1 MEVKCG
7 EERKNI
13 LKERGRMGKSLFSHP
28 RSLEIFS
35 AIGRAKGFNFLL
47 ACFLYDTLYVA
58 ICLKI
63 IASSHWILSIFRSLA
78 RLWAKV
84 KINSRLPSV
93 LPTAFQISHLP
104 RWLPSCLSPQTSPQS
119 GGPGLSSQYPTQD
132 CVTKATLFRNSTV
145 HQSIPS
151 LKEANLR

>member
-28 RSLEIFS
+28 RSLETFS
-35 AIGRAKGFNFLL
+35 AIGADQGFNFLL
-47 ACFLYDTLYVA
+47 SCFLYDTLYVA

-63 IASSHWILSIFRSLA
+63 TASSHWLLSIFRSLD

-84 KINSRLPSV
+84 KINSRLLSV
-93 LPTAFQISHLP
+93 LPAAFQISHLP

-119 GGPGLSSQYPTQD
+119 GGLSSQFPTQD
-132 CVTKATLFRNSTV
+132 GVTKVTLFCNSTF